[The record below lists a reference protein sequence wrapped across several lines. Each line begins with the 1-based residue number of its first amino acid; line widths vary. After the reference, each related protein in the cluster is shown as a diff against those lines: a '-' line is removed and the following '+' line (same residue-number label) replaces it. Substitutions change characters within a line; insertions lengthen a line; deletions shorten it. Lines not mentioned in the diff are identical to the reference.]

1 MTTDE
6 LNNITQQQPRE
17 PRHRQASDDKH
28 LKLRNILN
36 ILFMLIMVVGI
47 ICWWQVD
54 EGLGYK
60 ILIASIPFKLVE
72 SVIRMLK

>member
-17 PRHRQASDDKH
+17 PRHRQPSDDKH